1 MSPELVPVR
10 FFAEHVRENPS
21 DTEKPNQKER
31 KTSEEQ
37 SKGPTR
43 GYLEG

>member
-1 MSPELVPVR
+1 VSTALVPVR

-21 DTEKPNQKER
+21 ETEKPNQKGR

-37 SKGPTR
+37 SKGSTR